1 MIIDQLNLNHLR
13 IFESIFRTRSVT
25 AAAKELHLTQS
36 GASQHLKAFEEM
48 LGVKLFDRIK
58 QRIVPTP
65 SAHRLYEK
73 CARSL
78 GDIERALT
86 DIKRQGDQ
94 IAGPVSIGMPLEFGN
109 NVVIPLIPEFA
120 KDHPLV
126 TYGLKLG
133 FAGEMN
139 ERLLDGELDF
149 ALVDTFNMDR
159 RVETQRVYDEILDLC
174 VSADLMKR
182 LGKEKNERKY
192 FESLEYIEYERDE
205 AILRMWFGHHLGT
218 RNLNLNVRA
227 TVMDVQSVAR
237 MIGLGLG
244 AGILPHHLTLKL
256 QKEGHEIVTFRGC
269 GTALK
274 NSISLAYLRDRTQ
287 TPASLAMMEWL
298 KGELLKGKYPLT

>member
-36 GASQHLKAFEEM
+36 GVSQHLKAFEEM

-78 GDIERALT
+78 SEIERALT
-86 DIKRQGDQ
+86 EVKSRGDL
-94 IAGPVSIGMPLEFGN
+94 ISGPVSIGMPLEFGN
-109 NVVIPLIPEFA
+109 NVVIPMIPKFA
-120 KDHPLV
+120 QDHPLV

-159 RVETQRVYDEILDLC
+159 RVETQKVYDETLDLC
-174 VSADLMKR
+174 VSAELMKK
-182 LGKEKNERKY
+182 LGKEKREKRY
-192 FESLEYIEYERDE
+192 FESIEYIEYERDE
-205 AILRMWFGHHLGT
+205 AILRMWFGHHLGS

-237 MIGLGLG
+237 MIATGLG

-256 QKEGHEIVTFRGC
+256 EREGHQIVTFKGC
-269 GTALK
+269 GTPLT

-287 TPASLAMMEWL
+287 TPAAIAMMDWL
-298 KGELLKGKYPLT
+298 KTELLKGNYPHA